1 MNVKKNRQALILQ
14 IIRENK
20 VATQEELTEKLAS
33 YGVNVTQA
41 TISRDLR
48 ELGLSKASGKRG
60 NVGYTASEE
69 SLPENKDSAKF
80 RRIFRDAFVS
90 AAPAGSLLV
99 VKTASGMA
107 MAVGAALDSMGFEE
121 LVGCICGDDTIFIAT
136 QSALQV
142 ESLKEKLLKI
152 IQ

>member
-20 VATQEELTEKLAS
+20 VTTQEELTDKLAS
-33 YGVNVTQA
+33 YGVSVTQA

-60 NVGYTASEE
+60 NVSYTAGSESIADNDE
-69 SLPENKDSAKF
+69 TARF

-90 AAPAGSLLV
+90 AAPAASLLI
-99 VKTASGMA
+99 VKTVSGMA

-121 LVGCICGDDTIFIAT
+121 LVGCICGDDTIFLAT
-136 QSALQV
+136 QSHEQV
-142 ESLKEKLLKI
+142 ESLKEKLLSI